1 MAILHITH
9 SSWFLPVLQKLN
21 KAGAPVHR
29 YLKEVSLDR
38 YNFEQSDSYI
48 PLSQFFDLL
57 EIVHEKEG
65 VASVISE
72 FVGGYKLEELGDVGR
87 GLASCPDLLTACR
100 ETQRTDAQFQTNQ
113 RFWLEVKGKQSKL
126 HNAYLDLN
134 HEQSRFMEVSALVI
148 MMEGF
153 RIAGGQSWLPSEI
166 HTTLDSLEE
175 FDKFLPINECDVKF
189 NQSSLGLV
197 FPTID
202 LSLQMGSGQGP
213 DILSGIPDEA
223 SSLSERI
230 EYLINSVNQGRIPN
244 LELIADNTDIT
255 SRSIQ
260 RQLAA
265 EGTTYFQIVDDWR
278 FKNALRL
285 LAKADLKISEI
296 AEQLHYANPSNF
308 LRFFKRR
315 TGVSPNKYRESL

>member
-1 MAILHITH
+1 MNTLHITH

-29 YLKEVSLDR
+29 YLKEVGLDR
-38 YNFEQSDSYI
+38 YNIEQSDSYI

-57 EIVHEKEG
+57 KIVHEKEG

-113 RFWLEVKGKQSKL
+113 RFWLEVMGKQSKL

-213 DILSGIPDEA
+213 DILSGIPAEA

-244 LELIADNTDIT
+244 L
-255 SRSIQ
+255 
-260 RQLAA
+260 
-265 EGTTYFQIVDDWR
+265 WR
-278 FKNALRL
+278 KN
-285 LAKADLKISEI
+285 E
-296 AEQLHYANPSNF
+296 
-308 LRFFKRR
+308 
-315 TGVSPNKYRESL
+315 

>member
-1 MAILHITH
+1 MDKLHITH

-29 YLKEVSLDR
+29 YLQKVGLDR
-38 YNFEQSDSYI
+38 YNFKQSDSYI

-57 EIVHEKEG
+57 EIVHKKEG
-65 VASVISE
+65 VSNVISE

-87 GLASCPDLLTACR
+87 GLASCPDLFTACR
-100 ETQRTDAQFQTNQ
+100 ETQRTDARFQTNQ
-113 RFWLEVKGKQSKL
+113 RFWLEIMGKQSKL
-126 HNAYLDLN
+126 HNVYLDLN

-153 RIAGGQSWLPSEI
+153 RIAGGQSWLPTEI
-166 HTTLDSLEE
+166 HTTLDSLDK
-175 FDKFLPINECDVKF
+175 FDKLLPINKCDVKL

-223 SSLSERI
+223 LSLSERI
-230 EYLINSVNQGRIPN
+230 EYLINSINKGGIPN
-244 LELIADNTDIT
+244 LESIADNTNIS

-260 RQLAA
+260 RKLTA
-265 EGTTYFQIVDDWR
+265 EGTTYFQVVDDWR

-296 AEQLHYANPSNF
+296 AEQLHYANSSNF

-315 TGVSPNKYRESL
+315 TGVSPNKYREIL